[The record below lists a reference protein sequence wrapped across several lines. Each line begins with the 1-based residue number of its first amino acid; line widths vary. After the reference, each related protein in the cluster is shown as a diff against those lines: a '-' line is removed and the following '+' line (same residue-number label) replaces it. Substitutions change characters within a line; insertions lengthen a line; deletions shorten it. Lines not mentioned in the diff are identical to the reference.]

1 MWNWVPDAKD
11 RRVGWQSV
19 LKLWNFAKVCLQL
32 YWTQQI
38 LDERGGKL
46 KFLASIQVSTNYD
59 GKGLETW
66 FEEVYTKYIPTYTD
80 VDPTIAKYWNKIEKS
95 HLKFFKCTEDRKLEQ
110 LATFFCTTVWPLPK
124 LAIIETSSLCNPL
137 STGNSI
143 LLLMYLLSHSIS
155 ISSSVL
161 NGKP

>member
-1 MWNWVPDAKD
+1 M
-11 RRVGWQSV
+11 
-19 LKLWNFAKVCLQL
+19 FAALLDTTDFRWARWKVKVSGQ
-32 YWTQQI
+32 YT
-38 LDERGGKL
+38 
-46 KFLASIQVSTNYD
+46 STNYD

-66 FEEVYTKYIPTYTD
+66 FEEVYTKYIPTYTN
-80 VDPTIAKYWNKIEKS
+80 VDPTIIAKYWNKIEKS

-143 LLLMYLLSHSIS
+143 LLLMYLPSHSIP